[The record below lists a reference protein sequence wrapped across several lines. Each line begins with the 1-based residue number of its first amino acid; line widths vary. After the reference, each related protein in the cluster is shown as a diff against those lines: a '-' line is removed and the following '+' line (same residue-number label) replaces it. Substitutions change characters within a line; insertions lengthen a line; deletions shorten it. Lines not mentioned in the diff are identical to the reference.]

1 MSTGQA
7 VGNILGFDASL
18 TGENGVLAHAKACS
32 DKIHAME
39 LKQVTDTLE
48 KQRLLELKEGVVAGT
63 FLEVCDELDEAGKRK
78 FTNDLTR
85 KAEAE
90 RRLACNFQHAN
101 ATKEIAALDLAIL
114 TRRADIDRLHREHH
128 MATLAYEGLVIG
140 RRK

>member
-1 MSTGQA
+1 MNKEA
-7 VGNILGFDASL
+7 IDIGNILGVDATDASD
-18 TGENGVLAHAKACS
+18 VLSLAKTSS

-48 KQRLLELKEGVVAGT
+48 KQRLLELKEGVVTGT
-63 FLEVCDELDEAGKRK
+63 FLEVCDELDEAGKKK

-90 RRLACNFQHAN
+90 RRLQANFQHAN
-101 ATKEIAALDLAIL
+101 ATREIAALDLAIL
-114 TRRADIDRLHREHH
+114 TRQADINRLHREHH